1 MKEKITGDLN
11 QTIRLVKE
19 NLLTSFKYIK
29 ENPEERKEVINIWRE
44 YIKKLW
50 SETTNLSEKYQ
61 EKGIVKA
68 ITKVFMF
75 GR

>member
-1 MKEKITGDLN
+1 MKEKISSELN

-19 NLLTSFKYIK
+19 NLLTSFKYMK
-29 ENPEERKEVINIWRE
+29 ENPQERKEIINIWRE

-50 SETTNLSEKYQ
+50 SETSKLSEKYQ
-61 EKGIVKA
+61 EKGIIKA